1 MQFETV
7 IEDNQKLVYSLA
19 YKFKNYDQ
27 LEDLFQVGKMG
38 LIKAYEN
45 YDENKGAKFTTY
57 AFPYVLG
64 EMKKLV
70 REDRGYK
77 VSRDINTLNSKI
89 EQAYTLLAQRLM
101 REPSTL
107 ELANYLEVDESLI
120 IQALYV
126 NFPISSIDEPFN
138 LDGKEMT
145 LHDTIANEE
154 KIDLDTLIALK
165 SCLEYLTLE
174 EQMLI
179 NYRYMNDLT
188 QSQTADLLGIN
199 QVQVS
204 RIEHKVLKKMRQY
217 LVS

>member
-1 MQFETV
+1 MQVETI
-7 IEDNQKLVYSLA
+7 IEDNQNLVYSLA
-19 YKFKNYDQ
+19 YKFKNYSQ
-27 LEDLFQVGKMG
+27 KEDLFQVGKLG

-45 YDENKGAKFTTY
+45 YDETKGAKFTTY

-70 REDRGYK
+70 REDKGYK
-77 VSRDINTLNSKI
+77 VSREINALNAKI
-89 EQAYTLLAQRLM
+89 EQVYTLLSQKLM
-101 REPSTL
+101 KEPSTL
-107 ELANYLEVDESLI
+107 EVANYLEIDEQLV
-120 IQALYV
+120 IQALNANY
-126 NFPISSIDEPFN
+126 PISSIDEPFN

-145 LHDTIANEE
+145 LHDTLADLE

-165 SCLEYLTLE
+165 LCLEYLSLD

-188 QSQTADLLGIN
+188 QSETAKLLGIN

-204 RIEHKVLKKMRQY
+204 RLEHKVLKKMRQY